1 MKKLKVR
8 TGYSNLYEKIKGN
21 VYRRTKGIYDIKKR
35 DQKRAAIRQEYLSTS
50 TPKKANHKIPYTVH
64 MMLCKRDLE
73 MAVCSA
79 LAFNEVMEDTMR
91 FHFHDDGSLEQK
103 DAEFV
108 EKHLP
113 GTKVILRKEADAR
126 AEKELKKYPKILEYR
141 KNQIMALKIIDVKIW
156 GEGEKFCY
164 VDSDV
169 LFFHKPD
176 FFIKALN
183 GENSKNYFNKDI
195 QSAYMQ
201 TPEEIESFLGFKP
214 YEKCNAGLWVM
225 HRDDIDLDK
234 INTWLNHPGFEKS
247 LFGYT
252 LDQTFI
258 SMLATDSKHGVEH
271 LPKTYDVNFYKRAKD
286 SVCKHYVGVIR
297 HGYELE
303 GLNYLLKNEEAYF
316 VQ

>member
-1 MKKLKVR
+1 MKKLKVIR
-8 TGYSNLYEKIKGN
+8 NYSNFYEKIKGN
-21 VYRRTKGIYDIKKR
+21 LYSRTIGKIEIKNR
-35 DQKRAAIRQEYLSTS
+35 DLNRAKIRQEFLSS
-50 TPKKANHKIPYTVH
+50 IKPQPVNKKSPFTVH

-79 LAFNEVMEDTMR
+79 LAFNEVMEDTLR
-91 FHFHDDGSLEQK
+91 FHFHDDGSLDVK

-113 GTKVILRKEADAR
+113 GTKVILRKEADVR
-126 AEKELKKYPKILEYR
+126 AEKELKAYPKILEYR
-141 KNQIMALKIIDVKIW
+141 KNQIMALKIIDVKLW
-156 GEGEKFCY
+156 GEGDKFCY

-183 GENSKNYFNKDI
+183 NKNPKNYFNKDI

-214 YEKCNAGLWVM
+214 HEKCNAGLWVM
-225 HRDDIDLDK
+225 HRMDIDLDK
-234 INTWLNHPGFEKS
+234 INTWLNHPNFEKS

-258 SMLATDSKHGVEH
+258 SMLATDSKHGVDH
-271 LPKTYDVNFYKRAKD
+271 LPKGYDVNFYKKAEE
-286 SVCKHYVGVIR
+286 SVCKHYVGAIR

-303 GLNYLLKNEEAYF
+303 GLNYLLKNEEGYF